1 MAVVTK
7 RPKKQTKTTQR
18 FKKKTDK
25 TFRGFFLFQRNRK
38 KKVGRTTT
46 ESESTREK
54 FLAKRKIVK
63 INTEDQKESTRAAK
77 KSVRRGHS

>member
-1 MAVVTK
+1 M
-7 RPKKQTKTTQR
+7 
-18 FKKKTDK
+18 
-25 TFRGFFLFQRNRK
+25 FQRNRK